1 MIVKKLPEFVQDCPP
16 EWAREEEKLEDIEF
30 VHESGNSKIVV
41 CQYNVDYIGGYSEK
55 FAEEFLYEYSL
66 TQSIIDYF
74 FPRFRELIIKEL
86 SENRSDWRFCL

>member
-1 MIVKKLPEFVQDCPP
+1 MKNLPEFVKDCPP
-16 EWAREEEKLEDIEF
+16 EWEKEEEKLDDIIF
-30 VHESGNSKIVV
+30 IHESGKGEIIVS
-41 CQYNVDYIGGYSEK
+41 QYNVDYIGENAEK
-55 FAEEFLYEYSL
+55 FANEFLYEYSL